1 MKLSN
6 THILIG
12 VLIIIAVLALYFM
25 NSKPIHNVGT
35 VDRAGIVQKAGSV
48 DDLIDTLT
56 AEENKKHPITAD
68 TESIDP
74 EVLKKFNWKN
84 ESSSKNASNSYSGST
99 RGATDI
105 SEWDQFYRSNSNEVN
120 DSYARGNDGFQPID
134 ETGGNSASYTSNGR
148 KKQSPEDLFK
158 VDELL
163 PQEVNKNWFEVMPE
177 PIKVKNRHLINVTRP
192 VGVNT
197 VGTSLKNPSYDIRGT
212 PPCPKFVASPWLQS
226 SIEPDINIKGLC

>member
-1 MKLSN
+1 MQP
-6 THILIG
+6 
-12 VLIIIAVLALYFM
+12 
-25 NSKPIHNVGT
+25 KPIHNVGT
-35 VDRAGIVQKAGSV
+35 VGDISQKTNSV
-48 DDLIDTLT
+48 DDLIDKLT
-56 AEENKKHPITAD
+56 TDENKTHPITSDSEA
-68 TESIDP
+68 IDP

-84 ESSSKNASNSYSGST
+84 ESSTKNASNSYAGGT
-99 RGATDI
+99 RGGTDI
-105 SEWDQFYRSNSNEVN
+105 SEWDQFYKANSDEVTESYNRDN
-120 DSYARGNDGFQPID
+120 DVFQPVD
-134 ETGGNSASYTSNGR
+134 ETGGNSATYSSNGR

-197 VGTSLKNPSYDIRGT
+197 IGTSLKNPSYDIRGT